1 VNIFSGEK
9 GNIFSSLWNA
19 GGAFILRILEFFQS
33 VTNSYG
39 IAIILLTVVVRLMLY
54 PLSQKQMVSMT
65 QMQKIQ
71 PRIARLR
78 EKYADDKE
86 ALQREMIRLYKE
98 NNVNPFA
105 GCLPILVQLPVMILL
120 FRALMNYEVA
130 DAVFIGV
137 RLDRSIMYGL
147 GEALGVLPEGVLS
160 PGYRDVLG
168 GIFSNPAGLSQI
180 GLYLPALILMV
191 VICVMTWAQ
200 QKLSGAGNNPEMA
213 TMNVIMPFFMGFI
226 CLTLPGGVLVYWGTS
241 SLIGILQQWFVMRKT
256 KELMEV
262 KPALYKN
269 KPIPGRPAETLRT
282 APKNPPEEDE
292 YEDDDEYYDDDE
304 YEDGEDYEDDEDD
317 DRGEV
322 K

>member
-1 VNIFSGEK
+1 V
-9 GNIFSSLWNA
+9 NIFSSLWNA
-19 GGAFILRILEFFQS
+19 GGAFILRILEFFQNL
-33 VTNSYG
+33 TGSYG
-39 IAIILLTVVVRLMLY
+39 IAIILLTVAVRLMLY

-71 PRIARLR
+71 PRIAHLR
-78 EKYADDKE
+78 ERYADDKE
-86 ALQREMIRLYKE
+86 ALQREMIRLYKD
-98 NNVNPFA
+98 NKVNPFA

-130 DAVFIGV
+130 DSVFMGV
-137 RLDRSIMYGL
+137 SLETSIMHGL
-147 GEALGVLPEGVLS
+147 GEALGVLPEGGLS
-160 PGYRDVLG
+160 VGYGAVLG
-168 GIFSNPAGLSQI
+168 GIFSNPSGLLQI
-180 GLYLPALILMV
+180 GLYLPALILMI

-241 SLIGILQQWFVMRKT
+241 SLIGIVQQWFIMRKT

-262 KPALYKN
+262 KPTLYKN
-269 KPIPGRPAETLRT
+269 KPVPGRPAENIETQR
-282 APKNPPEEDE
+282 KNQPQEDE
-292 YEDDDEYYDDDE
+292 YED
-304 YEDGEDYEDDEDD
+304 GDYDEDD
-317 DRGEV
+317 DDYEYDDDDEEYDDDYDDDNKGGV